1 MHMGSLHTCGMGLRQ
16 RQSGFNLVELT
27 VAMVV
32 ATGLA
37 MVLMSLNM
45 STTENMRS
53 GFVAQQYRML
63 SQAVAA
69 YMGRHHA
76 ALVAL
81 PSECATVLW
90 HADKAPTAPAVSCQL
105 SGLGATAVANGL
117 QPTAGELIA
126 LNFLESSFSSQ
137 TLLPT
142 RPIMRNASGS
152 LGPAK
157 LSVQITKQCGST
169 PHCTSGYRLQ
179 GMVFNQQ
186 PYDFERSIQR
196 GATVRDN
203 MYDAFA
209 AMGGGAA
216 VALASSSAEVAELA
230 GYKSLFKI
238 TNPLQSSSGGVPGV
252 LAMRSDFNNLTGV
265 TSSDSM
271 GAYAPSGQMWDFSGQ
286 SLRGLNTLAAV
297 TMGVEQL
304 RTNKLTVSG
313 DSELQQVKALALLAE
328 KIKLPAAA
336 LGQVCFPQ
344 DQSLAMANDGTGRLV
359 VCPSTGEWT
368 YHNPK
373 DGPP

>member
-37 MVLMSLNM
+37 MVLISLNM

-344 DQSLAMANDGTGRLV
+344 DQSLAMANDGTGRLL

>member
-344 DQSLAMANDGTGRLV
+344 DQSLAMANDGTGRLL

>member
-1 MHMGSLHTCGMGLRQ
+1 MHMGSLHTCGMGLQQ

-344 DQSLAMANDGTGRLV
+344 DQSLAMANDGTGRLL

>member
-1 MHMGSLHTCGMGLRQ
+1 
-16 RQSGFNLVELT
+16 
-27 VAMVV
+27 
-32 ATGLA
+32 
-37 MVLMSLNM
+37 
-45 STTENMRS
+45 
-53 GFVAQQYRML
+53 
-63 SQAVAA
+63 
-69 YMGRHHA
+69 MGRHHA

-344 DQSLAMANDGTGRLV
+344 DQSLAMANDGTGRLL